1 MNNSGMPYGS
11 ERGAALFVTLILLVV
26 ITLFALS
33 MINSNI
39 VSTRVV
45 AAQQSEK
52 TMELAAEQA
61 LEKFISTS
69 ANFLPAP
76 TTTTSVPVTTPAY
89 GTASGDSSS
98 NRKAVTV
105 SAPKCIG
112 ETVAAGYSL
121 CGTNF
126 GCPPVPKDTTWEI
139 SATAS
144 DSATGASVSVTE
156 GVKIQLPS
164 GNC

>member
-1 MNNSGMPYGS
+1 MNNSGMPYRF

-76 TTTTSVPVTTPAY
+76 TTTTQVNVTTPAY
-89 GTASGDSSS
+89 GTASGNSSS
-98 NRKAVTV
+98 NQKAVTV

-112 ETVAAGYSL
+112 ETVATGFSL
-121 CGTNF
+121 CQGFN
-126 GCPPVPKDTTWEI
+126 CPPVPKDTTWEI